1 MQSASLQVP
10 TRRALVLLGIHQ
22 RVEHVSCRFHPL
34 PLSLI
39 RLSRPSRFRE
49 VSANMLLHVVAVK
62 VFAVG
67 MVEWNIGSAGKCA
80 GILL

>member
-1 MQSASLQVP
+1 MQSAFLQAR

-22 RVEHVSCRFHPL
+22 RAERVSCRFDPL
-34 PLSLI
+34 PLSFI
-39 RLSRPSRFRE
+39 RLSLPSRCRE
-49 VSANMLLHVVAVK
+49 VSANMPLHVVGVK

-67 MVEWNIGSAGKCA
+67 MVEWNIGSEGKCA